1 MKILSYIKYFVLC
14 IVFFC
19 FIVSCKKT
27 DQNGFEISTIK
38 IGDQTWMS
46 NNLNVDKFNNGDI
59 IEEVKNKDDW
69 EKAIINK
76 KPAWCYYDNDIENG
90 KKYGKIYN
98 WYAISDP
105 RGLAPDGWCI
115 PNNEDWLKLV
125 NFLGGIEFAGTK
137 MKSMSGWKNQGN
149 GSNESEFNGL
159 PGGYRFRN
167 GSFNKLEKCIYLWSS
182 TDSSNEKY
190 WNIYLRYN
198 SGELGMKEMGDC
210 GYVRCVKN

>member
-1 MKILSYIKYFVLC
+1 MKIINYSKYFVLC

-19 FIVSCKKT
+19 FILSCKKT

-38 IGDQTWMS
+38 LGDQTWMS
-46 NNLNVDKFNNGDI
+46 ANLSVDKFNNGDMI
-59 IEEVKNKDDW
+59 KEIKTKDEWRD
-69 EKAIINK
+69 AIK
-76 KPAWCYYDNDIENG
+76 SKTPAWCYYDNNVENG

-105 RGLAPDGWCI
+105 RGLAPDGWHI

-125 NFLGGIEFAGTK
+125 NFLDGIEVAGTK

-149 GSNESEFNGL
+149 GSNESGFNGL
-159 PGGYRFRN
+159 PGGYRFSN
-167 GSFNKLEKCIYLWSS
+167 GSFNKLEKYIYWWSS